1 MNLEQTGHLEQTELT
16 RKKGMN
22 QEQPEPEKIR
32 NVQNTVDQKLSR
44 YSKFETSRKDQYTV
58 TNRIDQE
65 ITLRRYL

>member
-32 NVQNTVDQKLSR
+32 NENTVDQKLSR
-44 YSKFETSRKDQYTV
+44 YSRFGTSRKD
-58 TNRIDQE
+58 
-65 ITLRRYL
+65 